1 MAGIAGVIGKMA
13 PEVAVATVERMLQA
27 MNYEAFYSK
36 GVYVS
41 QELGLCVGWVVH
53 PNSFSDC
60 MPVQSRDGNTTVVLS
75 GEIFTPEERLKSL
88 SNSGHIFTVGKAG
101 YLGDLY
107 QQNEDA
113 FFEELNGTFAGVI
126 IDSHR
131 KTLQLFN
138 DRMGFEKLYFSE
150 GSGGDAFY
158 FATESKAILQ
168 VVPQTRHF
176 DPQGLAQF
184 LTYGSTMAETTLYKG
199 ISLLPPASVWTFAPN
214 NSVKKKRTY
223 FRPKDWQN
231 DRAIGPAAF
240 QERFNETFKR
250 ILTRYFAGPLEP
262 GISLTGGWDTRMI
275 MACHRAKPESLPC
288 YTFAGETG
296 DTVDVQQA
304 RKIANLV
311 NQEHFVLRLQSDF
324 LKNFDEHAKRTV
336 YVSDGNGD
344 VCLSHEIYLNRL
356 ARQVTD
362 ARVTGNFGSEV
373 LRGVSTFKELPSRS
387 AWANGELKNEISR
400 CREQWNAGKE
410 EMDETSFAVFKEIP
424 WKLSA
429 TFRLANS
436 QLPTRAPF
444 LDNELLKLACTTP
457 LSVRRDS
464 AFPVSLIRSE
474 FPELLAVATDRG
486 EAGNSSV
493 LARALRRGFYAG
505 TFKLDYMLNEGMPN
519 YFPMVF
525 DLQPIHRALT
535 FGHKYLEYRRWFRG
549 PLRGYAEDT
558 LNNANSFVS
567 GLIGKK
573 AMEHV
578 LAEHASG
585 IKNQLEQINVW
596 LTLELI
602 NKHLLQNP

>member
-13 PEVAVATVERMLQA
+13 PEVAVAMVERMLQA
-27 MNYEAFYSK
+27 MNYESFYSR

-60 MPVQSRDGNTTVVLS
+60 MPVQSRDGNTTIVLS
-75 GEIFTPEERLKSL
+75 GEIFTSEEKLKSV
-88 SNSGHIFTVGKAG
+88 SNLGDIVKRGNASH
-101 YLGDLY
+101 LGDLY

-126 IDSHR
+126 IDSQR

-150 GSGGDAFY
+150 GSGGEVFH

-168 VVPQTRHF
+168 VVPQARHF
-176 DPQGLAQF
+176 DSQGLAQF
-184 LTYGSTMAETTLYKG
+184 LNYGSTMAETTLYKG
-199 ISLLPPASVWTFAPN
+199 ISLLPPASVWTFAPD
-214 NSVKKKRTY
+214 NSVRKRTY
-223 FRPKDWQN
+223 FRPTDWQN

-240 QERFNETFKR
+240 QQRFNETFKR
-250 ILTRYFAGPLEP
+250 ILPRYFAGPLEP

-275 MACHRAKPESLPC
+275 MACHRAKPASLPC

-296 DTVDVQQA
+296 DTVDVEQA

-311 NQEHFVLRLQSDF
+311 NQDHFVLRLKSDF
-324 LKNFDEHAKRTV
+324 LKNFDEHATRTV
-336 YVSDGNGD
+336 YISDGNGD

-356 ARQVTD
+356 ARQVTG

-387 AWANGELKNEISR
+387 AWANGELRTEISR
-400 CREQWNAGKE
+400 CREQWNAGKG

-424 WKLSA
+424 WKLSP

-444 LDNELLKLACTTP
+444 LDIELLKLACTTP

-464 AFPVSLIRSE
+464 AFPVSLIQSE
-474 FPELLAVATDRG
+474 FPDLLGISTDRG
-486 EAGNSSV
+486 EAGNSSL

-519 YFPMVF
+519 YFPIVF
-525 DLQPIHRALT
+525 DLQPLHRALT

-549 PLRGYAEDT
+549 PLRGYAEET
-558 LNNANSFVS
+558 LNNGNSFVS

-573 AMEHV
+573 AVERVLVEHV
-578 LAEHASG
+578 SG
-585 IKNQLEQINVW
+585 MKNQLEQINVW

-602 NKHLLQNP
+602 NKRLLQMP